1 MLGVWRNALPIFLL
15 AIFLLS
21 VSWRTET
28 PEKKG
33 YLRGNVP
40 SDLRADPGGEQPLKS
55 NLKFADWFFVRS
67 EERTRSLV
75 VAADAQKESVRQ
87 SLLKFVDEAAAQ
99 TTGDDSSKVSSDKSK
114 ESTQKTAPTAPAK
127 PQPPPGVKAKTA
139 ESRSK
144 ASSPAKSA
152 TPVDTSQEQKSAA
165 KSPSILQMLEGRET
179 ELMIA
184 AAIAATFFLIGWI
197 CGGHYSL
204 RRDRRRRTKI
214 RF

>member
-1 MLGVWRNALPIFLL
+1 L
-15 AIFLLS
+15 
-21 VSWRTET
+21 RTET
-28 PEKKG
+28 AEKKAF
-33 YLRGNVP
+33 LRGNAP
-40 SDLRADPGGEQPLKS
+40 SDLRADPAVEHPLRS
-55 NLKFADWFFVRS
+55 NLKFADWVVVGS
-67 EERTRSLV
+67 VERTRSLV
-75 VAADAQKESVRQ
+75 VAADAQKESVRKQ
-87 SLLKFVDEAAAQ
+87 LLKFVDEAAAQ
-99 TTGDDSSKVSSDKSK
+99 TTGADSSKVPGESK

-127 PQPPPGVKAKTA
+127 PQLPPGVKAKTP

-165 KSPSILQMLEGRET
+165 KSPSILQMLEGHET

-184 AAIAATFFLIGWI
+184 ATIAATFFLIGWI

>member
-21 VSWRTET
+21 VNWRTET
-28 PEKKG
+28 PEKG
-33 YLRGNVP
+33 YLRGNAP
-40 SDLRADPGGEQPLKS
+40 SDLRADPGVEHRLRA
-55 NLKFADWFFVRS
+55 NFVDWAL
-67 EERTRSLV
+67 ERTRSLV
-75 VAADAQKESVRQ
+75 VASDAWKESVRQ
-87 SLLKFVDEAAAQ
+87 QLLKFVDEAAAQ
-99 TTGDDSSKVSSDKSK
+99 TTDADSSTVPVEESK
-114 ESTQKTAPTAPAK
+114 ESTKRTAPAAPAK
-127 PQPPPGVKAKTA
+127 PQPPPGVKAKTP

-144 ASSPAKSA
+144 ASSPAKST

-165 KSPSILQMLEGRET
+165 KSPSILQMLEGHET

>member
-1 MLGVWRNALPIFLL
+1 MLGAWRYALSIFLL
-15 AIFLLS
+15 AIFLLIGS
-21 VSWRTET
+21 LRTET
-28 PEKKG
+28 EKKAV
-33 YLRGNVP
+33 LRGNAP
-40 SDLRADPGGEQPLKS
+40 SDLRADPGVEQPLRS
-55 NLKFADWFFVRS
+55 NLKFADWVVARS
-67 EERTRSLV
+67 EERTRSS
-75 VAADAQKESVRQ
+75 ADAQKESVRQ
-87 SLLKFVDEAAAQ
+87 SLLRFVDEAAAQ
-99 TTGDDSSKVSSDKSK
+99 TTDADSSKVPEGSK

-144 ASSPAKSA
+144 ASSPAKST
-152 TPVDTSQEQKSAA
+152 TPVETSQEQKSAA
-165 KSPSILQMLEGRET
+165 KSPSILQMLEGHET

>member
-1 MLGVWRNALPIFLL
+1 MPYLYLFLVIFLL
-15 AIFLLS
+15 IGTS
-21 VSWRTET
+21 RTET
-28 PEKKG
+28 PDKKPF
-33 YLRGNVP
+33 LRGNAP
-40 SDLRADPGGEQPLKS
+40 SDLRVDPGVERPLRS
-55 NLKFADWFFVRS
+55 NLKFADWAVVGP

-75 VAADAQKESVRQ
+75 VSAAAQKESVRQ
-87 SLLKFVDEAAAQ
+87 SLLKFVDEATAQ
-99 TTGDDSSKVSSDKSK
+99 TTDADSSKVPEGSK

-127 PQPPPGVKAKTA
+127 PQPPPGVKAKTP
-139 ESRSK
+139 ESRPK
-144 ASSPAKSA
+144 TSSPAKST

-165 KSPSILQMLEGRET
+165 KSPSILQMLEGHET

>member
-1 MLGVWRNALPIFLL
+1 MLGVWRNALSIFFL
-15 AIFLLS
+15 AIFLLIGS
-21 VSWRTET
+21 SRTET
-28 PEKKG
+28 EKKAF
-33 YLRGNVP
+33 LRGNAP
-40 SDLRADPGGEQPLKS
+40 SDLRADPAVEHPLRS
-55 NLKFADWFFVRS
+55 NLRFADWVVARS
-67 EERTRSLV
+67 EERTRSS
-75 VAADAQKESVRQ
+75 ADAQKESVRQ

-99 TTGDDSSKVSSDKSK
+99 TTDADSSKVPEGSK

-144 ASSPAKSA
+144 ASSAAKST
-152 TPVDTSQEQKSAA
+152 TPVETSQEQKSAA
-165 KSPSILQMLEGRET
+165 KSPSILQMLEGHET